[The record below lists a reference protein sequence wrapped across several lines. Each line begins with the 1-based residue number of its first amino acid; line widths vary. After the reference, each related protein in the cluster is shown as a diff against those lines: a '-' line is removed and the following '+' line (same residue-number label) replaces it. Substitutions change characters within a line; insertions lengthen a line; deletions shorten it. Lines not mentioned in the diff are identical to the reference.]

1 MKKSQ
6 IEELFR
12 AHYATMYRFALSML
26 YDEDE
31 SRDVASDVFAK
42 VFENN
47 ITLRPD
53 TARHYLMTAVRSRCL
68 NIIEQKKLHER
79 VAELYL
85 LNEPVCS
92 DDTDD
97 AHLHQI
103 TAFIHDSFHGT
114 AAEVLRM
121 KFACGME
128 SKDVA
133 QALGIS
139 TVAVYKHLAKAL
151 EIIKT
156 NFNKNI

>member
-53 TARHYLMTAVRSRCL
+53 TARHYLMTAVRNRCL
-68 NIIEQKKLHER
+68 NIIEQKKLTRASGRTLLAQRAR
-79 VAELYL
+79 VQRRLRRCPPASNHGIYPRLFSRHRRRSAA
-85 LNEPVCS
+85 NEIC
-92 DDTDD
+92 
-97 AHLHQI
+97 LR
-103 TAFIHDSFHGT
+103 HG
-114 AAEVLRM
+114 EQRR
-121 KFACGME
+121 G
-128 SKDVA
+128 S
-133 QALGIS
+133 S
-139 TVAVYKHLAKAL
+139 TGHKHRGC
-151 EIIKT
+151 I
-156 NFNKNI
+156 